1 MPYFGMCKECSAHG
15 GQRRASDFSG
25 AGVTGGCHL
34 PNRDIVRAAE
44 TSPQPRM
51 NYFQKEEKKE
61 KNPVFSIS
69 NLPDPK
75 VGDPESCLTSKFS
88 TPSSHG

>member
-1 MPYFGMCKECSAHG
+1 MPYFGMCNKCSAHG

-25 AGVTGGCHL
+25 AGVTGSYY
-34 PNRDIVRAAE
+34 RDIVRAAE

-61 KNPVFSIS
+61 KNILSSLSLIS
-69 NLPDPK
+69 LIPRL
-75 VGDPESCLTSKFS
+75 GTQSLA
-88 TPSSHG
+88 